1 MLAYVSSPKALD
13 EQMGRWQM
21 LPATEAGTGSP
32 GARRQDVLDYYSK
45 IMQFRGIQNPPGRF
59 QDGILKILWFLCD
72 LCGYG
77 VDMVYTLPLIAT
89 SWWPIFSMIF
99 FQRASSNVAG
109 RGSWEH
115 GHEGQVLSHPGSSVL
130 RFYCDIRLLGQ
141 GPQAIILR
149 FADCCCHAFLMLRPV
164 DTFGK
169 YHAE

>member
-1 MLAYVSSPKALD
+1 MCISD
-13 EQMGRWQM
+13 
-21 LPATEAGTGSP
+21 
-32 GARRQDVLDYYSK
+32 RRQDVLDYYSK

-72 LCGYG
+72 LCGYGVDMVWIWCGYG

>member
-1 MLAYVSSPKALD
+1 MKFIEIMLAYVSSPKALD

-77 VDMVYTLPLIAT
+77 VDMVWIWCGYGLYPAVDCYKLVTYLFDD
-89 SWWPIFSMIF
+89 IFS
-99 FQRASSNVAG
+99 
-109 RGSWEH
+109 
-115 GHEGQVLSHPGSSVL
+115 EGL
-130 RFYCDIRLLGQ
+130 
-141 GPQAIILR
+141 
-149 FADCCCHAFLMLRPV
+149 
-164 DTFGK
+164 
-169 YHAE
+169 